1 MKVHVMR
8 SLAVAGATL
17 GVVAIVAA
25 AQSGGAPPA
34 AIAKVA
40 FVDSRVIMDRAPSRR
55 EAEALFQRETAPFET
70 QVKTMSD
77 SLQAMIAAYQ
87 KAEPSLAQADKDKR
101 QKEIRDKQAEYQ
113 ERTQK
118 LQQQAQAREAELV
131 QPILDQV
138 RKVLDEIRAED
149 GYAVIF
155 DLSAGAGT
163 VVAYD
168 KNLDITERVIG
179 RLKPVV
185 LGGPTKPDSSK
196 AGTAGRPAPAGVRKP
211 PPTQ

>member
-1 MKVHVMR
+1 MNLHVTN
-8 SLAVAGATL
+8 SLAVA
-17 GVVAIVAA
+17 VASLVLVTAAA
-25 AQSGGAPPA
+25 AQASGGSTLG
-34 AIAKVA
+34 KVA
-40 FVDSRVIMDRAPSRR
+40 FVDSRAIMDRAPGRR
-55 EAEALFQRETAPFET
+55 EAEALFQRETAPFEA

-77 SLQAMIAAYQ
+77 SLNAMIAAYQ
-87 KAEPSLAQADKDKR
+87 KVEPTLAPADKEKR
-101 QKEIRDKQAEYQ
+101 QKDIRDKQAEYQ

-118 LQQQAQAREAELV
+118 LQQQAQARESELV

-155 DLSAGAGT
+155 DLSAGSGT

-179 RLKPVV
+179 RLKPVA
-185 LGGPTKPDSSK
+185 LGGAAKPDSTK

-211 PPTQ
+211 PAQ

>member
-8 SLAVAGATL
+8 SVAVASATL
-17 GVVAIVAA
+17 VAVALVAA
-25 AQSGGAPPA
+25 AQSGAPA
-34 AIAKVA
+34 ATAKVG
-40 FVDSRVIMDRAPSRR
+40 FVDSRVIMDRAPGRR
-55 EAEALFQRETAPFET
+55 EAEALFQRETAPFEA

-77 SLQAMIAAYQ
+77 SLNAMIAAYQ

-101 QKEIRDKQAEYQ
+101 QKDIRDKQGEYQ
-113 ERTQK
+113 ERTQR

-138 RKVLDEIRAED
+138 RKVLDEIRAEE

-179 RLKPVV
+179 RLKPVA
-185 LGGPTKPDSSK
+185 LGGPSKLDTTKP
-196 AGTAGRPAPAGVRKP
+196 TGRPAPAGVRKP

>member
-1 MKVHVMR
+1 MKVQVLR
-8 SLAVAGATL
+8 NLTVAGGTLVAVAL
-17 GVVAIVAA
+17 VAA
-25 AQSGGAPPA
+25 AQASGPPA
-34 AIAKVA
+34 AAAKVG
-40 FVDSRVIMDRAPSRR
+40 FVDSRAIMDRAPGRR

-70 QVKTMSD
+70 QVKSMSD
-77 SLQAMIAAYQ
+77 SLNAMIAAYQ

-138 RKVLDEIRAED
+138 RKVLDEIRAEE

-168 KNLDITERVIG
+168 KNLDLTERVIG
-179 RLKPVV
+179 RLKPVA
-185 LGGPTKPDSSK
+185 LGGPTKPDSAK
-196 AGTAGRPAPAGVRKP
+196 AGRPAPAGVRKP
-211 PPTQ
+211 PTQ

>member
-1 MKVHVMR
+1 MKLHVKH
-8 SLAVAGATL
+8 SLAAAVASLALVTAGTAQTGGSQL
-17 GVVAIVAA
+17 GKI
-25 AQSGGAPPA
+25 
-34 AIAKVA
+34 A
-40 FVDSRVIMDRAPSRR
+40 FVDSRVIMDRAPGRR
-55 EAEALFQRETAPFET
+55 EAEAMFQRETAPLEA
-70 QVKTMSD
+70 QVKSMSD
-77 SLQAMIAAYQ
+77 SLNAMIAAYQ

-101 QKEIRDKQAEYQ
+101 QKDIRDKQAEYQ
-113 ERTQK
+113 DRTQK

-131 QPILDQV
+131 QPILDGV
-138 RKVLDEIRAED
+138 RKVLDEVRAED

-168 KNLDITERVIG
+168 KNMDITERVIG

-185 LGGPTKPDSSK
+185 LGGTAKPDSSK

-211 PPTQ
+211 PAQ

>member
-8 SLAVAGATL
+8 SVAVAGATL
-17 GVVAIVAA
+17 VAVALVAA
-25 AQSGGAPPA
+25 AQSGAPA
-34 AIAKVA
+34 TAKVG
-40 FVDSRVIMDRAPSRR
+40 FVDSRVIMDRAPGRR
-55 EAEALFQRETAPFET
+55 EAEALFQRETAPFEA

-77 SLQAMIAAYQ
+77 SLNAMIAAYQ

-101 QKEIRDKQAEYQ
+101 QKDIRDKQAEYQ

-131 QPILDQV
+131 QPILDGV
-138 RKVLDEIRAED
+138 RKTLDEIRAED
-149 GYAVIF
+149 GYSVIF

-179 RLKPVV
+179 RLKPVA
-185 LGGPTKPDSSK
+185 LGGPSKLDTTKP
-196 AGTAGRPAPAGVRKP
+196 TGRPAPAGVRKP

>member
-1 MKVHVMR
+1 MKLHVTH
-8 SLAVAGATL
+8 SLAAAVASLVLVTAGAAQTGAGTQL
-17 GVVAIVAA
+17 G
-25 AQSGGAPPA
+25 
-34 AIAKVA
+34 KVA
-40 FVDSRVIMDRAPSRR
+40 FVDSRVIMDRAPGRR
-55 EAEALFQRETAPFET
+55 EAEAMFQRETAPLEA
-70 QVKTMSD
+70 QVKAMSD
-77 SLQAMIAAYQ
+77 SLNAMIAAYQ

-101 QKEIRDKQAEYQ
+101 QRDIRDKQAEYQ
-113 ERTQK
+113 DRTQK

-131 QPILDQV
+131 QPILDGV
-138 RKVLDEIRAED
+138 RKVLDEVRAED

-179 RLKPVV
+179 RLKPVA
-185 LGGPTKPDSSK
+185 LGGSAKPDTSK

-211 PPTQ
+211 PTQ

>member
-1 MKVHVMR
+1 MKLYVTH
-8 SLAVAGATL
+8 SLAAAVASLVLVTAGAAQTGAATQL
-17 GVVAIVAA
+17 G
-25 AQSGGAPPA
+25 
-34 AIAKVA
+34 KVA
-40 FVDSRVIMDRAPSRR
+40 FVDSRVIMDRAPGRR
-55 EAEALFQRETAPFET
+55 EAEAMFQKETAPLEA
-70 QVKTMSD
+70 QVKSMSD
-77 SLQAMIAAYQ
+77 SLNAMIAAYQ

-101 QKEIRDKQAEYQ
+101 QKDIRDKQAEYQ
-113 ERTQK
+113 DRTQK

-131 QPILDQV
+131 QPILDGV

-179 RLKPVV
+179 RLKPVA
-185 LGGPTKPDSSK
+185 LGGSAKPDSAK

-211 PPTQ
+211 PAQ

>member
-1 MKVHVMR
+1 MKSHVTR
-8 SLAVAGATL
+8 NFLAAAVCLVMAT
-17 GVVAIVAA
+17 AAA
-25 AQSGGAPPA
+25 AQSSAGGTALG
-34 AIAKVA
+34 KVA
-40 FVDSRVIMDRAPSRR
+40 FVDSRVIMDRAPGRR
-55 EAEALFQRETAPFET
+55 EAEAMFQKETAPFEA

-77 SLQAMIAAYQ
+77 SLNAMITAYQ
-87 KAEPSLAQADKDKR
+87 KAEPSLAAADKDKR

-113 ERTQK
+113 DRTQK
-118 LQQQAQAREAELV
+118 LQQQAQARESELV

-168 KNLDITERVIG
+168 KNLDITERVIA
-179 RLKPVV
+179 RLKPVA
-185 LGGPTKPDSSK
+185 LGGSAKPDSAK

-211 PPTQ
+211 PAQ